1 VGGPPWQTDRHFAS
15 LSCGDKLQDTA
26 PFARQLIDSR
36 TGVVLPRNRF
46 DSKASPDSRRT
57 SLMLHLP
64 SDKSSR
70 HHPPIFQRLFSKR
83 LSSANAHL
91 VKKIRVV
98 MVNTYKHGWV

>member
-1 VGGPPWQTDRHFAS
+1 VDLRGRLTGTLRHCRAA
-15 LSCGDKLQDTA
+15 TNY
-26 PFARQLIDSR
+26 R
-36 TGVVLPRNRF
+36 TRLLLRANSSIVELGVVLPRNRF